1 MKRSEKKFFPT
12 SKDELLNSTFA
23 EEKSN
28 EEIYQEVKKELLR
41 EFEGWWDMSD
51 AKEVAHGFIIKALY
65 HYDIDEKAMLKLESR
80 LINLCIDMGVK

>member
-1 MKRSEKKFFPT
+1 MKRSKKNFFPR
-12 SKDELLNSTFA
+12 SKNELLNSTFA
-23 EEKSN
+23 KEKSN
-28 EEIYQEVKKELLR
+28 EEIYQEIKKELLE

-51 AKEVAHGFIIKALY
+51 VKEVAHGFIIKALY